1 MNEMLQGDDPIRS
14 ASAALACARRL
25 RLHADEATAGE
36 PGDETARA
44 LGALLEALGKPE
56 GFSEAFLDDLRD
68 VIAEVEARVSAG
80 TTVGFEVHDAWT
92 DGGAETTAVRPVEEM
107 SPEARQLAVVLA
119 ELRRLAVLVGAT
131 LDVVAAET
139 IVAALRRPR

>member
-1 MNEMLQGDDPIRS
+1 MRS
-14 ASAALACARRL
+14 SSLACARRL
-25 RLHADEATAGE
+25 RVHADEATAGE

-44 LGALLEALGKPE
+44 LGAILEALGKPE

-92 DGGAETTAVRPVEEM
+92 DGGAETTAVRPVEEV

-119 ELRRLAVLVGAT
+119 ELRRLAVLVGVT
-131 LDVVAAET
+131 LDLVAAET